1 MKSRCSLAAA
11 AGLLVGILGL
21 AVSLTPLGMD
31 LEESVGLQILFHLR
45 GPRPV
50 PPGVAVVALDQES
63 AEALGIS
70 PNPLK
75 WPRSL
80 HALLTRNLSRHGA
93 SVVVFDV
100 LFNEPSVGEDDDE
113 LARAVKNAGN
123 VVLCEH
129 LKRDAVPV
137 SPSGYVHI
145 EKSIPPI
152 DGLADSAAALAP
164 FPLPKV
170 PVRVSRFWTFK
181 TGAGCKATLPVAAFQ
196 IHSLQAYEDLVK
208 LLEQV
213 SPAYAGAFPPDAKSI
228 REESKILWLITRL
241 RGFFEEN
248 PALARAM
255 IERLDSYST
264 QEITPGRK
272 KSLQSLLWLY
282 CHPDSLFL
290 NFYGPPG
297 WIPTISFHKLLDENA
312 AHDLAGKAVFIGLS
326 ETLRPE
332 QRDGFNTVFSKSD
345 GTDLSGVE
353 IAATAFAN
361 LLENNPVRMLPGLYF
376 FAVVFSYGFFLGAC
390 CFLLSSMFAT
400 AAAAGVSLAYVSL
413 AGFQFASSGIW
424 IPVAIPLLLQAPLS
438 LSGNLL
444 WNHFH
449 TRKEREN
456 VRKAF
461 GFFLPGK
468 VIDQVIRDMSRT
480 SGMTHSQQ
488 AVFGAILATDGE
500 QFTSLSEKMRPAVL
514 NAFLNSY
521 FESIFIPVKSHQGTI
536 SDIIGDSMLAAWTT
550 THPDQSRRREACR
563 AALGVLR
570 AVEEFNNR
578 VSPLRL
584 NTRIGLHYGE
594 LLLATIG
601 GFGHYEY
608 RPVGDV
614 VNTASRIENLN
625 KHFGTSILVS
635 GSVIEGITDFLT
647 RELGCFMLS
656 GKSNPITVYELICPL
671 GEAGEEQKR
680 LSALFSE
687 ALREFDNRSWDR
699 AIALF
704 QECIGISGKDVP
716 SSYYL
721 KQCQIYKENPPI
733 GIWNGVVSVGK
744 M

>member
-1 MKSRCSLAAA
+1 MNSRFGLAAA
-11 AGLLVGILGL
+11 VGLLVGMLGL
-21 AVSLTPLGMD
+21 VVSLTPLGMD
-31 LEESVGLQILFHLR
+31 LEESAGLHVLFHLR

-50 PPGVAVVALDQES
+50 PPGVTVVALDQES
-63 AEALGIS
+63 AEALGLS

-80 HALLTRNLSRHGA
+80 HARLTSNLSLQKA

-100 LFNEPSVGEDDDE
+100 LFSEPTAEEDDDE

-129 LKRDAVPV
+129 LRREAV
-137 SPSGYVHI
+137 SLDPSGYVHI
-145 EKSIPPI
+145 EKAIPPI
-152 DGLADSAAALAP
+152 DRLADAAAALAP

-196 IHSLQAYEDLVK
+196 IHSLQAYTELVK

-213 SPAYAGAFPPDAKSI
+213 SPAYAGTFPPDALSI
-228 REESKILWLITRL
+228 REENKILWLIAKL
-241 RGFFEEN
+241 RSFFEEN
-248 PALARAM
+248 PALAKTM
-255 IERLDSYST
+255 IERLNTLSAP
-264 QEITPGRK
+264 EITPERK
-272 KSLQSLLWLY
+272 RTLLSLLWLY
-282 CHPDSLFL
+282 SYPDSLYL

-297 WIPTISFHKLLDENA
+297 SIPTISFHKLLNNEA
-312 AHDLAGKAVFIGLS
+312 APDLSGKAVFIGLS

-332 QRDGFNTVFSKSD
+332 QRDGFNTTFSKSD

-361 LLENNPVRMLPGLYF
+361 MLENMPIRPLPGYYYL
-376 FAVVFSYGFFLGAC
+376 AVIFLYGFLLGAC
-390 CFLLSSMFAT
+390 CFLLSPMLS
-400 AAAAGVSLAYVSL
+400 AAATVGAGLTYVSL
-413 AGFQFASSGIW
+413 AAYHFASNGTW
-424 IPVAIPLLLQAPLS
+424 IPVAVPLLLQAPLS
-438 LSGNLL
+438 LSGTLL
-444 WNHFH
+444 WNHFR

-468 VIDQVIRDMSRT
+468 VIDQVIKDMSRT
-480 SGMTHSQQ
+480 SGVAHSQ
-488 AVFGAILATDGE
+488 AVFGTILATDGE
-500 QFTSLSEKMRPAVL
+500 QYTSLSEKMRPAVL
-514 NAFLNSY
+514 NAFLNRY
-521 FESIFIPVKSHQGTI
+521 FESIFIPVKSNHGTV

-550 THPDQSRRREACR
+550 THPDLSLRRDACR
-563 AALGVLR
+563 AAFGVLN
-570 AVEEFNNR
+570 AVEEFNKQ

-594 LLLATIG
+594 LLLGTVG

-614 VNTASRIENLN
+614 VNTASRVENLN

-635 GSVIEGITDFLT
+635 EPVIEGIDDFLT
-647 RELGCFMLS
+647 RELGCFLLS
-656 GKSNPITVYELICPL
+656 GKSNPVTVYELICPME
-671 GEAGEEQKR
+671 EAGEEQAI
-680 LSALFSE
+680 LSSIFSE
-687 ALREFDNRSWDR
+687 GLRAFENRSWDR
-699 AIALF
+699 AIAFF
-704 QECIGISGKDVP
+704 QECLRITENDEA

-721 KQCQIYKENPPI
+721 KQCLMHKENPPS
-733 GIWNGVVSVGK
+733 GIWNGVVYVGK
-744 M
+744 V